1 MFEQMLAQLEQ
12 SPVTP
17 HADTVS
23 SVAVIGAGPVAQSI
37 ACAALTGGS
46 EVTLHSPFGEETR
59 KLTDAGAI
67 EVEGGTLAGAFAVV
81 SGDARSRAAAIRVVP
96 ELDLAI
102 RGADAVVL
110 AVPASAH
117 ATFAALL
124 APVLRSGQML
134 VLAPGRS
141 MGALEVARGLRRQR
155 RSDDIT
161 VVELCS
167 APYLVSSRHAGQLT
181 IEAEQKRVLGAA
193 LSNSSTPGAVSALR
207 NVFPALQPAGGV
219 LHTSF
224 ANMAGLLVA
233 VPALLSASAPGNATV
248 RERLPAAL
256 VETVIARVDAERR
269 RTAFAF
275 GVRELASFHQW
286 LEVAFG
292 TTEKDLVNAL
302 DEVAA
307 FSRLRARVVGDAE
320 VRDSVATCLVPIASA
335 AAVANVPTPAT
346 DSLVALASAI
356 DGFDHAR
363 HGRTMA
369 ALGLDRMR
377 PDEIRR
383 ALDGADNALA
393 QEVLA

>member
-12 SPVTP
+12 SPMTP

-23 SVAVIGAGPVAQSI
+23 SVAVIGAGPVGQSI
-37 ACAALTGGS
+37 ACAALAGGT
-46 EVTLHSPFGEETR
+46 EVTLHSAFGEETR

-67 EVEGGTLAGAFAVV
+67 EVDGGSLAGSYAFVA
-81 SGDARSRAAAIRVVP
+81 GDARRRSQGIRVVP
-96 ELDLAI
+96 ELDIAI
-102 RGADAVVL
+102 RGADVVVL

-117 ATFAALL
+117 ATYAALL
-124 APVLRSGQML
+124 APVLRSGQMI

-155 RSDDIT
+155 PSEDVT

-167 APYLVSSRHAGQLT
+167 APYLVTSRHPGQLT
-181 IEAEQKRVLGAA
+181 IEAEHQRVLGAA
-193 LSNSSTPGAVSALR
+193 LSNAATQGAVSVLR
-207 NVFPALQPAGGV
+207 TLFPAVEPAAGV

-233 VPALLSASAPGNATV
+233 VPALLSASAPGPATV

-256 VETVIARVDAERR
+256 VESVISRVDAERR

-286 LEVAFG
+286 LEVALG
-292 TTEKDLVNAL
+292 TTEKDTVTAL
-302 DEVAA
+302 DEVTA
-307 FSRLRARVVGDAE
+307 FSRLRAPVVGEAE
-320 VRDSVATCLVPIASA
+320 VRDAVSTCLVPIASA
-335 AAVANVPTPAT
+335 AAIANVPTPAT
-346 DSLVALASAI
+346 ASLIALASAI